1 MGTSFRGIANHW
13 PDVIVA
19 CLHAPGHSFD
29 EKFLVV
35 LIIDVDFI
43 LFVWLSAPNAYLY

>member
-1 MGTSFRGIANHW
+1 MKQQNFKK
-13 PDVIVA
+13 VQ
-19 CLHAPGHSFD
+19 PGHSFD